1 VSKLGARK
9 VGKSGR
15 GGARERGGRPSPW
28 KNGPTKTIRI
38 PEVFA
43 EAVLDVVKKLDS
55 GCREIVIVDPKSLL
69 VNQKESSCFNTA
81 PQICPLWAQS
91 STSEGSNSI
100 LRELLRRRLSL
111 NWIKT

>member
-1 VSKLGARK
+1 M
-9 VGKSGR
+9 GKSGR

-55 GCREIVIVDPKSLL
+55 GCREIVIVDPSSLL
-69 VNQKESSCFNTA
+69 VNQQVKKN
-81 PQICPLWAQS
+81 QVS
-91 STSEGSNSI
+91 STQPRKYVHSGHKVLRVKEVIQFLENYLEGD
-100 LRELLRRRLSL
+100 
-111 NWIKT
+111 